1 MVNTPNA
8 IHRVAVKVMT
18 NGRHHRKSTPSFLQ
32 GMCASQMAH
41 ALRLPVSRETATV
54 SAAVKVERGAVCTGP
69 DRETSTQR
77 PNAPWQRTVTQNTNS
92 MSRRQI
98 NVPGLARDEQST
110 CSVPARHHLLGAL
123 DLPVAVDLV
132 LPLLIVDLEP

>member
-32 GMCASQMAH
+32 GMCAYQMAH

-54 SAAVKVERGAVCTGP
+54 SAAVKVERGAVYGTGP
-69 DRETSTQR
+69 RNQHAAAKCPVAENCHSEHEQHES
-77 PNAPWQRTVTQNTNS
+77 ATNS
-92 MSRRQI
+92 RSR
-98 NVPGLARDEQST
+98 AR
-110 CSVPARHHLLGAL
+110 A
-123 DLPVAVDLV
+123 
-132 LPLLIVDLEP
+132 